1 MRKNGKK
8 LTMRFK
14 QKTLTDVLAKNIET
28 PDSVPTPSV
37 DLLMILMG
45 VES

>member
-1 MRKNGKK
+1 MRKNGRK
-8 LTMRFK
+8 LTTRFK
-14 QKTLTDVLAKNIET
+14 RKTLTDVLTKNVET
-28 PDSVPTPSV
+28 PDPVPTPSV